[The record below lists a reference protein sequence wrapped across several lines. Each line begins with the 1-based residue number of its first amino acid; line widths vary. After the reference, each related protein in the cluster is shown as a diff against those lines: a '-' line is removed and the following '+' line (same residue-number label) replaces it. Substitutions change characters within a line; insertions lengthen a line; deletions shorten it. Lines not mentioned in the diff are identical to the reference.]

1 MSTIPVPADLPKERR
16 DLSLWLAV
24 LGAPTLFLWHPQTNY
39 ALVDWACFT
48 HKRWV
53 LPVVSAVYLAAIL
66 AGGITSWAELH
77 RSCGSTTEPGV
88 IVPVARHRTL
98 AILGVMSAGLFFLLV
113 LAQAIATF
121 ILAPCAE

>member
-1 MSTIPVPADLPKERR
+1 MSTIPVPTGLPKEGR

-24 LGAPTLFLWHPQTNY
+24 LGAPTLFLWHLQTNY
-39 ALVDWACFT
+39 ALVDWACAA

-66 AGGITSWAELH
+66 TGGLISWVELR
-77 RSCGSTTEPGV
+77 RSGGSTTEPGV

-98 AILGVMSAGLFFLLV
+98 AILGVMS
-113 LAQAIATF
+113 
-121 ILAPCAE
+121 